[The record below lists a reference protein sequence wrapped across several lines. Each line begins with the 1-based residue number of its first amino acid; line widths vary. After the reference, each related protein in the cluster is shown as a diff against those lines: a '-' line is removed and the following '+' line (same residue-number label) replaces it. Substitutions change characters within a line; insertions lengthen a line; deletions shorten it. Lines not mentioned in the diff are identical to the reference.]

1 MFTDDVGCRELLM
14 AGFFEL
20 IKVLSLLIGLGALT
34 YMGFAVISGSA
45 EFGNGAQDMS
55 GTIKTSG
62 LVFLVSAFI
71 YGVSGRLQNR
81 KD

>member
-1 MFTDDVGCRELLM
+1 MTKFI
-14 AGFFEL
+14 A
-20 IKVLSLLIGLGALT
+20 ILIGLGALT

-45 EFGNGAQDMS
+45 EFGNAAQDMS